1 MQLGF
6 PTIDV
11 IVLVSVLVLSILIDF
26 FGHKEN
32 KEISV
37 KSAVLWS
44 IFWIATAFGYYA
56 FIWFEHGKE
65 FASLFLSGYVL
76 EKSLSVDN
84 LVVFVAVFASF
95 GIKSTHLQ
103 HKILLWGIAGA
114 IVFRGIFVAIGAVL
128 MSLAWWVQLAFG
140 AAVIVSAILMLRKGS
155 DDADVDYSKHWATRL
170 VSKIMP
176 VSNKL
181 DGENFITKLPNGV
194 RVATP
199 ALLCVFVIEMVD
211 VIFAVDS
218 VPAVIAVTQEPLLV
232 FASMLF
238 AILGLRAL
246 FFLLAVALKYLV
258 HLEKAVVVVL
268 FFVGAKLMYHP
279 FAAKLNGIWS
289 GFPAHIDPNIS
300 MYIVLG
306 LLALGVIASFIFPE
320 KEEDEVVA

>member
-170 VSKIMP
+170 VGKIMP
-176 VSNKL
+176 VSDKM
-181 DGENFITKLPNGV
+181 DGEKFTTFKNGA

-258 HLEKAVVVVL
+258 HLEKAVIVVL
-268 FFVGAKLMYHP
+268 FFVGAKLIYHP

-306 LLALGVIASFIFPE
+306 VLALGVIASFLFPE